1 MREDARDDTFNELS
15 FMRRNPISGLETSV
29 ITLGLESPS
38 QHPAGDGLIA
48 LIYPKEAVLS
58 VMSPPTPTIQDDAGQ
73 TLGPRR
79 IRGNEERAREAIQK
93 AYATE
98 CCRLSWNAQRRRY
111 YLYHPGIAACGEAYL
126 VDIQGE
132 VGFDNVG
139 AKGTIKVCRL
149 LNARIESYLIRLFG

>member
-1 MREDARDDTFNELS
+1 MREDATDDTFNELS
-15 FMRRNPISGLETSV
+15 FLRRNPLSGLETSV

-38 QHPAGDGLIA
+38 KGMYPAEDGLIT
-48 LIYPKEAVLS
+48 LVYPKEAVLS
-58 VMSPPTPTIQDDAGQ
+58 AMSPPTPIFQDEAGR
-73 TLGPRR
+73 TPGPRR

-98 CCRLSWNAQRRRY
+98 CCRLSWNAQRKRY
-111 YLYHPGIAACGEAYL
+111 YLYHPGVAACGDAYL

-139 AKGTIKVCRL
+139 AKGSIKVCRPL
-149 LNARIESYLIRLFG
+149 KDLCRI

>member
-1 MREDARDDTFNELS
+1 MREDAADDTFNELS
-15 FMRRNPISGLETSV
+15 FLRRNPLSGLETSV

-38 QHPAGDGLIA
+38 QGMRPAEDGLIT

-58 VMSPPTPTIQDDAGQ
+58 AMSPPTPIFQDEAGRA
-73 TLGPRR
+73 LGPRR

-98 CCRLSWNAQRRRY
+98 CCRLSWNAQRKRY
-111 YLYHPGIAACGEAYL
+111 YLYHPGVAACGDAYL

-132 VGFDNVG
+132 VGFDSVG
-139 AKGTIKVCRL
+139 AKGTIKVCGPLKDLRG
-149 LNARIESYLIRLFG
+149 I